1 WPLRRRS
8 SRLVAATPGRV
19 RARPLPASGRRPA
32 PARPRGPGRRPRPG
46 AAARPRRPRAVL
58 AGAIVLGA
66 LAHVLVLETV
76 SFDTALVFWTLSG
89 TLFGTLTAGALR
101 PRRWGSGRTTTL
113 VVVALPVVFVTA
125 VLVALG
131 LSLAGSGTAI
141 VVVTLGV
148 YALWALTLWR
158 RRTRA

>member
-1 WPLRRRS
+1 M
-8 SRLVAATPGRV
+8 
-19 RARPLPASGRRPA
+19 
-32 PARPRGPGRRPRPG
+32 
-46 AAARPRRPRAVL
+46 
-58 AGAIVLGA
+58 
-66 LAHVLVLETV
+66 
-76 SFDTALVFWTLSG
+76 
-89 TLFGTLTAGALR
+89 
-101 PRRWGSGRTTTL
+101 
-113 VVVALPVVFVTA
+113 TA